1 VKRAVLAALVVGL
14 LAAQATNAG
23 AGGGD
28 QNPPGTGGGVNPE
41 SFWVGI
47 IAPGSSG
54 SSGYIGADDPN
65 GPRPYTY
72 TWVPFGAGAFGPT
85 EPQCGGFGAVGTPYT
100 LIIRDLSGAIV
111 NMEAHC
117 IPEGQPVPTIP
128 PVPTIGE
135 IWRAAMR
142 DITEPAIGLNPRP
155 TGLTGLETWL
165 WYEGPHELAVSAGI
179 GPWTVT
185 GTARLTEVTFDM
197 GDGDPVTASTPGSEA
212 EPAARFVYETKGT
225 YDIEVTVR
233 WTADLVLTGPGITAR
248 PTPIGSAVLR
258 STERYPVQEVR
269 GLLVD

>member
-1 VKRAVLAALVVGL
+1 VIGVALAAFF
-14 LAAQATNAG
+14 ATAEP
-23 AGGGD
+23 AFAPD
-28 QNPPGTGGGVNPE
+28 QDQPDASGGVGSGN
-41 SFWVGI
+41 FWVGI
-47 IAPGSSG
+47 IAPGQAG
-54 SSGYIGADDPN
+54 SSGLIGADDPD

-117 IPEGQPVPTIP
+117 IPQGEPVPTIP

-135 IWRAAMR
+135 IWRAALR
-142 DITEPAIGLNPRP
+142 DITEPAIGVNPRP

-165 WYEGPHELAVSAGI
+165 WYEGPQELAISASI

-185 GTARLTEVTFDM
+185 GTAHLTEVTFDM
-197 GDGDPVTASTPGSEA
+197 GDGEPVTAPSPGSAA

-225 YDIEVTVR
+225 YEIEVTAR
-233 WTADLVLTGPGITAR
+233 WTADLVLTGPGLTAR

-269 GLLVD
+269 GLLVG

>member
-1 VKRAVLAALVVGL
+1 MKRCVLLFVVVLAAVLGT
-14 LAAQATNAG
+14 AQPAFAP
-23 AGGGD
+23 D
-28 QNPPGTGGGVNPE
+28 QDQPDASGGVGSG

-47 IAPGSSG
+47 VAPGSSG
-54 SSGYIGADDPN
+54 SSGLIGADDPN

-72 TWVPFGAGAFGPT
+72 TWVPFGAGSFGPT
-85 EPQCGGFGAVGTPYT
+85 EPQCGGFGAVGAPYT

-117 IPEGQPVPTIP
+117 VPQGQPVPELP
-128 PVPTIGE
+128 QVPTIGE

-142 DITEPAIGLNPRP
+142 NIPGPKAGINPRP

-165 WYEGPHELAVSAGI
+165 WYEGPQELAVNASI
-179 GPWTVT
+179 GPFTVT
-185 GTARLTEVTFDM
+185 GTARLTEVTFNM
-197 GDGDPVTASTPGSEA
+197 GDGEPVTASSPGSAA
-212 EPAARFVYETKGT
+212 EPATRFVYETKGT
-225 YDIEVTVR
+225 YDIEVTAR
-233 WTADLVLTGPGITAR
+233 WTADLVLTGPGLTAR